1 MACKQCSLD
10 HQSTFSTE
18 MNIHFP
24 GREGLD
30 KPTVWVFPKVVVCL
44 SCGFAEFVVSRN
56 ELHALV
62 EGLTRL
68 QTKSA

>member
-1 MACKQCSLD
+1 
-10 HQSTFSTE
+10 

-30 KPTVWVFPKVVVCL
+30 KPTVLVFPKVLICL
-44 SCGFAEFVVSRN
+44 DCGFAEFVVPKN
-56 ELHALV
+56 ELQALV

-68 QTKSA
+68 QSKSA